1 MRKLIWILIGYLN
14 GSLLFGQ
21 YITKLIKGKDIIRES
36 RDGNPGT
43 ANAFMLGGAVSGVL
57 TLICELLK
65 GFLPVFVF
73 CHLFPDSDLLPAA
86 IIAPVLGH
94 AFPVFHEF
102 QGGKAIAV
110 SFGALLG
117 LFPNLKAV
125 FILVFYYLLFSAVR
139 ISPHWRRSI
148 VTFLCFAATSCVLIP
163 NRQIVL
169 GCLGIAVIVVGK
181 HIKMK
186 DICRE

>member
-1 MRKLIWILIGYLN
+1 MKKLIWILIGYVN

-43 ANAFMLGGAVSGVL
+43 ANAFMLGGAVSGIL

-65 GFLPVFVF
+65 GFLPVFIF
-73 CHLFPDSDLLPAA
+73 CQLFPESALLPAV
-86 IIAPVLGH
+86 IIAPVFGH
-94 AFPVFHEF
+94 AFPLFHDF

-110 SFGALLG
+110 SFGVLLG
-117 LFPNLKAV
+117 LVPHLKAV
-125 FILVFYYLLFSAVR
+125 LILAFYYLLFSAVR

-148 VTFLCFAATSCVLIP
+148 ITFLCFAVTAWILIP
-163 NRQIVL
+163 NRNIVL
-169 GCLGIAVIVVGK
+169 GCMGIAAIVVGK
-181 HIKMK
+181 HIRMK